1 MSGGHGANIFKYSK
15 DGKLIDF
22 SSNINPFGP
31 PKGVYENIKE
41 NLTLITRYPDVNYKK
56 LHTAVSKY
64 LGADESNISLGNGAM
79 EVIDAIIRLHKKI
92 LVFNPCFSEY
102 EKRART
108 AEKIVIERNLDE
120 NFLPDINDLPEDL
133 RDTLVIV
140 TSPHNP
146 SGVALT
152 REGFLEL
159 YGNIKR
165 KGGRLLMDE
174 VFYEFAGLDY
184 DLAREIKNYDSL
196 FVVRAT
202 TKFFSLPGLRLGYAI
217 SNEKEKIDDII
228 HTWSIS
234 GLLENLGDTIFGD
247 GEFVKDSREKLANER
262 ERMIEAI
269 SKLKGFYP
277 VSGSANFI
285 LIKTDYDNGLL
296 FKYFLNKGILIR
308 LCDNFKNLGRKYIRI
323 AVKSPDDNDFLL
335 KILKEFI
342 YE

>member
-1 MSGGHGANIFKYSK
+1 
-15 DGKLIDF
+15 
-22 SSNINPFGP
+22 
-31 PKGVYENIKE
+31 
-41 NLTLITRYPDVNYKK
+41 
-56 LHTAVSKY
+56 
-64 LGADESNISLGNGAM
+64 
-79 EVIDAIIRLHKKI
+79 
-92 LVFNPCFSEY
+92 
-102 EKRART
+102 
-108 AEKIVIERNLDE
+108 
-120 NFLPDINDLPEDL
+120 
-133 RDTLVIV
+133 
-140 TSPHNP
+140 
-146 SGVALT
+146 
-152 REGFLEL
+152 
-159 YGNIKR
+159 
-165 KGGRLLMDE
+165 MDE

-247 GEFVKDSREKLANER
+247 GEFVKDSRERLANER